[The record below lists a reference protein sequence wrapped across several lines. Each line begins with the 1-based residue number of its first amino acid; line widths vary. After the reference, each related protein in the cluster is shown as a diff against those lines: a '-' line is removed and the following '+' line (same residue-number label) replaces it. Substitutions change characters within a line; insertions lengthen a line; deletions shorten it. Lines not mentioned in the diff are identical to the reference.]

1 MPACLVFFFLL
12 LAMRDRE
19 GYERLALYVVVVHTL
34 YYESLKAMQSIVQ
47 FFHAFYFTLDPKG
60 VQCHLIYLYD
70 HSGLLTS
77 RCS

>member
-1 MPACLVFFFLL
+1 
-12 LAMRDRE
+12 MRDRE
-19 GYERLALYVVVVHTL
+19 GYERLALYVVVVHTSAYWQVD